1 MHVRPVLFC
10 LLLAGLAMAQDK
22 KEKVEK
28 PQPTDQ
34 ERNEIRELMGKVGR
48 GKHPALK
55 AKAAVELGDFGPKA
69 EMAVPALTQA
79 MKDRDVSVGSSAAV
93 SLGRVGLFSKEAVS
107 ALIDALANRPIQVK
121 ISAAEGLGIIG
132 PFAAPAAIRP
142 LMGALG
148 DGDADLRREAASALG
163 KLGDKAK
170 EPATKPLEGLLADGE
185 RRVRV
190 AAAIALARLGSTN
203 GQLAPILAGAVPKD
217 AGLAIEVRKD
227 ACEAAGLLGAAG
239 KPAVEALCKALKEQP
254 DVNPALPY
262 AAERK
267 AQHDAF
273 RRAAATALGA
283 IGDASAVP
291 DLEAAAEVDILR
303 EAAGAA
309 LAKLRS

>member
-1 MHVRPVLFC
+1 MHVRPVLLC
-10 LLLAGLAMAQDK
+10 LLLAGLALAQDRK
-22 KEKVEK
+22 DKAEK

-48 GKHPALK
+48 GRHPALK

-79 MKDRDVSVGSSAAV
+79 MKDKDVSVGSSAAV
-93 SLGRVGLFSKEAVS
+93 SLGRVGLYSKEAVA

-132 PFAAPAAIRP
+132 PFAAPAAIKP
-142 LMGALG
+142 LLGALS
-148 DGDADLRREAASALG
+148 DADADLRRESAAALG
-163 KLGDKAK
+163 KLGDKAR
-170 EPATKPLEGLLADGE
+170 EPATKPLEGLLGDGE
-185 RRVRV
+185 KRVRV
-190 AAAIALARLGSTN
+190 AVAIALARLGSTN
-203 GQLAPILAGAVPKD
+203 AQLAPILAGAVPKD

-239 KPAVEALCKALKEQP
+239 KPAVEALCNALREQP

-283 IGDASAVP
+283 IGDQAAASA
-291 DLEAAAEVDILR
+291 LESAAEVDVLR
-303 EAAGAA
+303 EAAAAA
-309 LAKLRS
+309 LTKLKG